1 MRRLGLFVALLA
13 CTIPTTA
20 AHASNNS
27 FSSSNSHNSASAQ
40 KSLGRLQIPSL
51 RVNETI
57 YEGVTDAQ
65 FDLGVGQLRGV
76 PPLGRKGNI
85 VIGGHRTSANRPFL
99 NIDRL
104 KDGDEINVFRNGRK
118 FRYVVSK
125 TFVVTKHAL
134 WILKPTT
141 NSTLTLFSCHPKGK
155 TSHRYVIRATFVS

>member
-13 CTIPTTA
+13 CAIPATT
-20 AHASNNS
+20 AHASNTS
-27 FSSSNSHNSASAQ
+27 RSSGNSHNSPSVQ
-40 KSLGRLQIPSL
+40 KSLGRLRIPAL
-51 RVNETI
+51 RVNEII

-76 PPLGRKGNI
+76 PPLGTNGNI
-85 VIGGHRTSANRPFL
+85 VIGGHRTSAKQPFL

-104 KDGDEINVFRNGRK
+104 KNGDEIFVHRNGKK

-134 WILKPTT
+134 WILNPTA

-155 TSHRYVIRATFVS
+155 TSHRYIIRATFVP

>member
-13 CTIPTTA
+13 CAIPATS

-27 FSSSNSHNSASAQ
+27 RTTTNIHNSSSAQ
-40 KSLGRLQIPSL
+40 KTMGRLQIPAL

-65 FDLGVGQLRGV
+65 FDIGVGQLKGV
-76 PPLGRKGNI
+76 PPLGTKGNI
-85 VIGGHRTSANRPFL
+85 VIGGHRTSAKRPFV

-104 KDGDEINVFRNGRK
+104 KNGDEIIVHRNGKK

-125 TFVVTKHAL
+125 TFVVTKHAM
-134 WILKPTT
+134 WILRPTT

>member
-1 MRRLGLFVALLA
+1 MRRLGLFIALFA
-13 CTIPTTA
+13 CVIPA
-20 AHASNNS
+20 PSAHASHQSLSPAIVKN
-27 FSSSNSHNSASAQ
+27 APSAQ
-40 KSLGRLQIPSL
+40 KSVGRLQIPRL

-65 FDLGVGQLRGV
+65 FHIGVGQLPGG
-76 PPLGRKGNI
+76 PALGTKGNI
-85 VIGGHRTSANRPFL
+85 VIGGHRTSAHRPFANL
-99 NIDRL
+99 DRL
-104 KDGDEINVFRNGRK
+104 KNGDQIIVRRNGKK

>member
-13 CTIPTTA
+13 CVIPATS
-20 AHASNNS
+20 AHASNQS
-27 FSSSNSHNSASAQ
+27 FSSATNNKAPSAQ

-65 FDLGVGQLRGV
+65 FNVGVGQLPGV
-76 PPLGRKGNI
+76 PALGTKGNV
-85 VIGGHRTSANRPFL
+85 VIGGHRTSAHRPFANL
-99 NIDRL
+99 DRL
-104 KDGDEINVFRNGRK
+104 KNGDEIKVFRNGRT
-118 FRYVVSK
+118 FQYVVSK

-155 TSHRYVIRATFVS
+155 TSHRYVVRATFVS

>member
-1 MRRLGLFVALLA
+1 MRRLGLFIALLA
-13 CTIPTTA
+13 CAVPATSV
-20 AHASNNS
+20 HASTHSRSSANNQ
-27 FSSSNSHNSASAQ
+27 NSTSAQ
-40 KSLGRLQIPSL
+40 KSLGRLQIPAL

-65 FDLGVGQLRGV
+65 FDLGLGQLRGNTA
-76 PPLGRKGNI
+76 LGTKGNI
-85 VIGGHRTSANRPFL
+85 VIGGHRKSANRPFL

-104 KDGDEINVFRNGRK
+104 KNGDEIIVHRNGKR
-118 FRYVVSK
+118 FRYVISK

>member
-1 MRRLGLFVALLA
+1 MRRLGLFIAVLA
-13 CTIPTTA
+13 CAIPATS
-20 AHASNNS
+20 AHASNQS
-27 FSSSNSHNSASAQ
+27 LSSATNNKAPSAQ
-40 KSLGRLQIPSL
+40 NTLGRLQIPAL

-76 PPLGRKGNI
+76 PALGTKGNI
-85 VIGGHRTSANRPFL
+85 VIGGHRTSAKRPFL

-104 KDGDEINVFRNGRK
+104 KNGDEIIVHRNGRK
-118 FRYVVSK
+118 FRYVISK

-155 TSHRYVIRATFVS
+155 TSHRYVVRATYIS

>member
-1 MRRLGLFVALLA
+1 MRRLGLFFSLLA
-13 CTIPTTA
+13 CAIPATS

-27 FSSSNSHNSASAQ
+27 RSSTNIHNSSSAQ
-40 KSLGRLQIPSL
+40 KTMGRLQIPSL

-65 FDLGVGQLRGV
+65 FDRGVGQLRGV
-76 PPLGRKGNI
+76 PALGTKGNI
-85 VIGGHRTSANRPFL
+85 VIGGHRTSAKRPFL

-104 KDGDEINVFRNGRK
+104 KNGDQIIVHRNGKK

-125 TFVVTKHAL
+125 TFVVTKHAM